1 PRHKGLIHRQ
11 CFAYESIRA
20 AHWRHLTDKLLP
32 ISTQRDSRKRAEDPN
47 GEEGD
52 DDDYVDED
60 DDGVRH

>member
-1 PRHKGLIHRQ
+1 
-11 CFAYESIRA
+11 
-20 AHWRHLTDKLLP
+20 
-32 ISTQRDSRKRAEDPN
+32 PN